1 MTTPPVTRKEYWDR
15 ILKLRKETD
24 GHFSLGQIQDALG
37 LTPAQVE
44 EAKTLATVQP
54 PLDHID
60 AYESA
65 RDTIYGWTSNLMA
78 EIYIEDGTRPPK
90 TPRPP
95 SDSQRLQA
103 LEQAMS
109 AATQERA
116 ALDINDPADTVAVNA
131 KYIALNKS
139 YRAVE
144 ASEN

>member
-24 GHFSLGQIQDALG
+24 GHFSLAQIQEVLG

-44 EAKTLATVQP
+44 EARKLATLEP
-54 PLDHID
+54 PLDNVD
-60 AYESA
+60 VYEA
-65 RDTIYGWTSNLMA
+65 GRDTIYAWTSNLMA
-78 EIYIEDGTRPPK
+78 EIYIEDGSRPAQP
-90 TPRPP
+90 PRPP

-116 ALDINDPADTVAVNA
+116 ALDINDPAATVAITA

-139 YRAVE
+139 FRAVE

>member
-24 GHFSLGQIQDALG
+24 GHFSLEQIQDALG

-44 EAKTLATVQP
+44 EAKQLANLQP
-54 PLDHID
+54 PLDNID
-60 AYESA
+60 IYESG
-65 RDTIYGWTSNLMA
+65 RDTIYAWTSNLMA
-78 EIYIEDGTRPPK
+78 EIYIEDGTNAPK

-116 ALDINDPADTVAVNA
+116 ALDINNPAATVAVNA